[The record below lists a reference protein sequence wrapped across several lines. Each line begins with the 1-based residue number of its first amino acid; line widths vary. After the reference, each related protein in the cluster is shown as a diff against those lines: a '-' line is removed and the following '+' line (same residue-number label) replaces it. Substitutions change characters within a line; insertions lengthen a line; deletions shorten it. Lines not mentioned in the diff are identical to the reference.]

1 MGKEVKWHEL
11 TDKLDEK
18 GNAISNEGTGTIQ
31 ELKFIDGEAVFI
43 LEDGKNL
50 KPGNISSILSGSA
63 TQSTTPSSSNL
74 FAAASELIGQ
84 MVQYS
89 DGDKTVEAMIEAI
102 SKSNSGIIEY
112 IVNGKRLKKDDFTV
126 VSQKNNSATET
137 TVE

>member
-1 MGKEVKWHEL
+1 
-11 TDKLDEK
+11 
-18 GNAISNEGTGTIQ
+18 
-31 ELKFIDGEAVFI
+31 
-43 LEDGKNL
+43 
-50 KPGNISSILSGSA
+50 
-63 TQSTTPSSSNL
+63 
-74 FAAASELIGQ
+74 